1 MHRFRPFLMERW
13 QSTYEY
19 VVEFNLSESGVHPL
33 TMGELLALAGADV
46 DHLLLGYG
54 QSNGSIELRHLIA
67 HHYRGATEA
76 NVVVTNGSAEA
87 NFVAMW
93 RLVEPGDAVAVV
105 VPAYMQTP
113 GLAHALGA
121 EVREIPLR
129 LELGWQPDPDEIA
142 ARVTEKTRVIVV
154 TNPNNPT
161 GSILNADARKALVQ
175 AADRVGAWI
184 LADEVYAGAERNAQ
198 QTLSFYGDYP
208 RVVATGSL
216 SKAYG
221 LPGLR
226 IGWIVSPAE
235 LAEHMWART
244 DYTTI
249 SPGELTDRLAC
260 LALRPDVRP
269 RILERTR
276 AYLASGFEILE
287 SWLGENGF
295 SWQAPDAGAICFA
308 KYDVPVNSTMLA
320 ERLRVDQSVLIVP
333 GDHFGIDGYIRFG
346 YGLPEPSLHAALA
359 RVSTTL
365 DALGRPETVG

>member
-1 MHRFRPFLMERW
+1 MERW
-13 QSTYEY
+13 QSKYEY
-19 VVEFNLSESGVHPL
+19 VVDFNLSESGVHPL
-33 TMGELLALAGADV
+33 TLGELLALAGADV

-54 QSNGSIELRHLIA
+54 QSNGSAELRQLIA
-67 HHYRGATEA
+67 RHYRGAGQA

-93 RLVEPGDAVAVV
+93 HLVGPGDAVAVV

-129 LELGWQPDPDEIA
+129 LELGWQPDPDDIA
-142 ARVTEKTRVIVV
+142 ARVTERTRAIVV

-161 GSILNADARKALVQ
+161 GGVLNDDARKALVH

-184 LADEVYAGAERNAQ
+184 LADEVYMGAELNGPA
-198 QTLSFYGDYP
+198 TPSFFGEYP

-226 IGWIVSPAE
+226 IGWAVAPPNVAE
-235 LAEHMWART
+235 DLWSRT

-249 SPGELTDRLAC
+249 SPGELTDRLAT
-260 LALRPDVRP
+260 LALRPDVRA

-276 AYLASGFEILE
+276 DYLHTGLDILE
-287 SWLGENGF
+287 NWLGDNGF
-295 SWQAPDAGAICFA
+295 SWRPPQAGAICFA
-308 KYDVPVNSTMLA
+308 KYDLPVNSTVLA
-320 ERLRVDQSVLIVP
+320 ERLRTERSVLVVP
-333 GDHFGIDGYIRFG
+333 GDHFGLDGYIRFG
-346 YGLPEPSLHAALA
+346 YGLPPNALRSALDRVAETLAEIVRNEAVSQA
-359 RVSTTL
+359 RV
-365 DALGRPETVG
+365 R